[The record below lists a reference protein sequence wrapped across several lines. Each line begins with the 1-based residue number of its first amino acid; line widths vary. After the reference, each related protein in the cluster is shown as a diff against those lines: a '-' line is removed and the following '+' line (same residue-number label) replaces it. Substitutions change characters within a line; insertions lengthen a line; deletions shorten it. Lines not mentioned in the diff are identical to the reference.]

1 MARERSSI
9 QVSEPIAV
17 RALDHLVLNVRDL
30 EVTVGW
36 YERVLGM
43 TRREYGSAQERPSRV
58 SLVFGEQKINVRPV
72 ATDKSSWFTA
82 DNATAGSDDLCF
94 LTEAD
99 PDRVV
104 AHLAACGVE
113 VEVGPIEREGARGR
127 LMSVYCRDPDGNLIE
142 IASYRAK

>member
-1 MARERSSI
+1 
-9 QVSEPIAV
+9 VSEPIAV

-30 EVTVGW
+30 EVSVGW

-43 TRREYGSAQERPSRV
+43 TRREYGSAEERPSRV

-72 ATDKSSWFTA
+72 STDKSSWFTA
-82 DNATAGSDDLCF
+82 GNATAGSDDLCF

-104 AHLAACGVE
+104 AHLVACGVE